1 MMQLVISP
9 DARKDLSDIWDYIAT
24 GSIEAADALYD
35 ECLQQFELFVAM
47 PNMGKRQYELGT
59 NIRSFP
65 VGRYLIFYSVENDK
79 LTIVRVLHSARDIPT
94 LFGGVH

>member
-1 MMQLVISP
+1 MQLVISP

-24 GSIEAADALYD
+24 GSVEAADALYD
-35 ECLQQFELFVAM
+35 ECLRQFDLFVIM
-47 PNMGKRQYELGT
+47 PNMGKRRDELGS
-59 NIRSFP
+59 NLRSFP
-65 VGRYLIFYSVENDK
+65 VGRYLVFYRVENEE